1 MPAERK
7 RSQDEIA
14 QQMTRMFRKYNNVQV
29 FAVQEQTISVG
40 MGGRGGFPVQF
51 VLQNLNFD
59 KLKEK
64 VPAVYG
70 RSEKKPSVPGI

>member
-1 MPAERK
+1 
-7 RSQDEIA
+7 
-14 QQMTRMFRKYNNVQV
+14 MFRRLNNVRV

-40 MGGRGGFPVQF
+40 TGGRGAFPVQF

-64 VPAVYG
+64 VPSSWK
-70 RSEKKPSVPGI
+70 R